1 MPRPPHA
8 RPATTGPSRPSNP
21 TAAAPPLVASI
32 PASPVAESAARPAS
46 MDVTGQIQAMA
57 RRARRAATVLAGVS
71 GLVRRSALQGI
82 AEGLRAAQEALLAA
96 NAADLKQA
104 RADNLSPALLAR
116 LALDATKIEAMAHSV
131 EEIAGQVDPVGQT
144 ITAYDRP
151 NGLRIEKRRVP
162 IGVIAIIYE
171 SRPNV
176 TSDAAALC
184 LKSGNACILRGGK
197 EALRSNLA
205 VADVIREAL
214 QSSGLDP
221 GTVQLVETTDHAAV
235 GALVTAQG
243 LVDLVIPRGGEAL
256 IQAVVRQAS
265 VPVIKHYKGVCHVY
279 IDKDADPDMAVNVAY
294 SAKVDGCAVCNTAE
308 CILVH
313 TAIAPQVLPRL
324 AARYRQ
330 AKVQMRADARSL
342 GLLQDAQLARDSDWG
357 REFLDLIVAI
367 KQVTSLDEA
376 LAHIAQYGSGHT
388 DAIITTNLAA
398 ANKFVQQVDSS
409 SVMVNASTRWADGYE
424 YGLGAEIGIS
434 TDKLHARGPMG
445 AADLCT
451 YKYIVTGQGHIRA

>member
-1 MPRPPHA
+1 MA
-8 RPATTGPSRPSNP
+8 N
-21 TAAAPPLVASI
+21 
-32 PASPVAESAARPAS
+32 ASPINTTVP
-46 MDVTGQIQAMA
+46 VHTGDTVMKIEQVIHQ
-57 RRARRAATVLAGVS
+57 ARRAARELSTLSGAVRNGVLEGMAAGL
-71 GLVRRSALQGI
+71 LVHADAI
-82 AEGLRAAQEALLAA
+82 LAA
-96 NAADLKQA
+96 NAADVQQA
-104 RADNLSPALLAR
+104 KRENLSTAMVSR
-116 LALDATKIEAMAHSV
+116 LTLTPQKIQAMAQSIRQ
-131 EEIAGQVDPVGQT
+131 IAQQVDPVGQA
-144 ITAYDRP
+144 IEASERP

-197 EALRSNLA
+197 ESLGTNLA
-205 VADVIREAL
+205 IANVIQEAL
-214 QSSGLDP
+214 GSSGVDAAA
-221 GTVQLVETTDHAAV
+221 VQVLSTTDRAAV
-235 GALVTAQG
+235 TALVTAQG
-243 LVDLVIPRGGEAL
+243 AVDLVIPRGGESL
-256 IQAVVRQAS
+256 IRAVVEQAT

-279 IDKDADPDMAVNVAY
+279 IDKDADADMAVNIAY

-313 TAIAPQVLPRL
+313 KDIAARVLPRL

-330 AKVQMRADARSL
+330 AGVQMRADPRIL
-342 GLLQDAQLARDSDWG
+342 GLLQDAKLAVESDWG
-357 REFLDLIVAI
+357 QEFLDLIVAI
-367 KQVTSLDEA
+367 KQVTSVDEA
-376 LAHIAQYGSGHT
+376 ISHIAQYGSQHT
-388 DAIITTNLAA
+388 DAIITSNIATAQ
-398 ANKFVQQVDSS
+398 KFVQQVDSA

-451 YKYIVTGQGHIRA
+451 YKFIVTGNGHIRV